1 MSYSLP
7 IPKTTLTT
15 VYAVKFQNEGD
26 DLANDFIFV
35 FHISYETLTTLSQ
48 LDVAKTGAM
57 HGPSEVIP
65 FIEHTS
71 SILFYYC

>member
-15 VYAVKFQNEGD
+15 VYAVEFQNEGN
-26 DLANDFIFV
+26 DLANDSIFV
-35 FHISYETLTTLSQ
+35 FHINYETLTTLSQ

-65 FIEHTS
+65 LIEHTS